1 MLDALTLDQ
10 MRVLIAVSEAGSFS
24 GGAER
29 LGRAQSAV
37 SYAIGNLEA
46 QLGVTLFDRSGYRP
60 VLTPEGRMLLAD
72 ARAILLKVDTLRARA
87 RGFGEGVE
95 LGLDIALDPQFP
107 LTVASRALK
116 ELQDAYPLVSVRVLS
131 APLGEAIQLLQQ
143 HRCTLAIS
151 GIDIPDPRIER
162 EAIVFVPR
170 AAVVST
176 SHPLANRTASGET
189 ITAAEL
195 ADYVQIVTEDPSTLT
210 RGREYDVLSPG
221 TWRVGD
227 NSTKHA
233 LICAG
238 IGWGNLPLWL
248 IERDLLEGRLVRIPA
263 AEFGSEGETVVRMWL
278 MHRTDEHL
286 GPAAKT
292 LKEALIRQA
301 VTLGTE

>member
-131 APLGEAIQLLQQ
+131 APWVRPFSYFSNIA
-143 HRCTLAIS
+143 
-151 GIDIPDPRIER
+151 
-162 EAIVFVPR
+162 VPLP
-170 AAVVST
+170 S
-176 SHPLANRTASGET
+176 
-189 ITAAEL
+189 AEL
-195 ADYVQIVTEDPSTLT
+195 TYPILGSSEKLLCLSH
-210 RGREYDVLSPG
+210 VL
-221 TWRVGD
+221 
-227 NSTKHA
+227 
-233 LICAG
+233 
-238 IGWGNLPLWL
+238 LWY
-248 IERDLLEGRLVRIPA
+248 PQA
-263 AEFGSEGETVVRMWL
+263 
-278 MHRTDEHL
+278 
-286 GPAAKT
+286 
-292 LKEALIRQA
+292 IR
-301 VTLGTE
+301 